1 MSTLPFPKVSKTAH
15 PAIQPVQSGPE
26 LVPQT
31 FRLDHGR
38 VNLTTYRIS
47 KTHHGR
53 TLQTLG
59 HAAEY
64 LVHSRQFLE
73 RGRAGRADDE
83 AVRILRRLSSE
94 VFREYAEGVKIRR
107 PIEDLVM
114 GCANWLFE

>member
-15 PAIQPVQSGPE
+15 PALQPGPE

-38 VNLTTYRIS
+38 VNLTTYRMS
-47 KTHHGR
+47 NTHHGR

-64 LVHSRQFLE
+64 LVSSRLFLE

-94 VFREYAEGVKIRR
+94 IFREYAEGVKVRR
-107 PIEDLVM
+107 PIEDVVM

>member
-1 MSTLPFPKVSKTAH
+1 MSTLPFPKVSKTAR
-15 PAIQPVQSGPE
+15 PAIQPGPE
-26 LVPQT
+26 LVPQK

-47 KTHHGR
+47 KSHHGR
-53 TLQTLG
+53 TLETLG

-73 RGRAGRADDE
+73 KGRAGRADDE

-94 VFREYAEGVKIRR
+94 VFREYAESAKVRR